1 MTDRRRV
8 VVTGMGLVT
17 ALGNDVPTTWAA
29 LVAGTS
35 GVRTIEAFDPSRLT
49 VRIAGE
55 VRDLDASGILDR
67 KELRRTDRCIQLG
80 LVAAREALD
89 QAGLPERFEGEL
101 AERTGV
107 ILGTGLGGVGT
118 LIDGFTTNALRGPDR
133 ISPFLIPMGIP
144 NIGAGQ
150 IAIQFGMTGPNF
162 TTVSACATGG
172 HALGESSEI
181 IRRGDAD
188 VMVAG
193 GAEAGI
199 YEAVVGGFAAMRAL
213 STRNDDPAAASR
225 PFDTGRDGFIIGEGA
240 GVVVLEALEHA
251 EARGA
256 TILGE
261 LLGYG
266 ATADASHITLPAP
279 GGIGAVRA
287 ARRALEKAG
296 LTPDDIDH
304 VNAHATS
311 TPEGDKAE
319 LQAIRTIFGEGAGA
333 DLDHGQQVD
342 ARAHARGGRR
352 DRGDRHA
359 ADDPRWL
366 RPADD
371 QPHRPGPRGRR
382 PRPDPRRGGQ
392 AAGAHRTEQLVRVR
406 RPEHGPDPHRA
417 AEVTDDAAAAL
428 PPEPF
433 EAPELHDGGDVDLL
447 ALIDRMAELLE
458 RSDLTELEVES
469 GGTGLILRKAVAAPP
484 APAVAAV
491 ATGSQPADAPA
502 AGEPSTA
509 GRDPAATARPSI
521 KAPLTGIFYASPA
534 PGTAPYVQV
543 GGEVAVGQII
553 GLIEAMK
560 LFNEIKSDLAG
571 RVTRV
576 VPESGALVKAK
587 QPLIEVEPL

>member
-8 VVTGMGLVT
+8 VVTGMGMLS
-17 ALGNDVPTTWAA
+17 ALGNDVATTWAG
-29 LVAGTS
+29 LIAGRS
-35 GVRTIEAFDPSRLT
+35 GIGPIESFDPSRLT

-55 VRDLDASGILDR
+55 VRGLDASRILDR
-67 KELRRTDRCIQLG
+67 KELRRTDRCIHLS

-193 GAEAGI
+193 GVEAGI

-225 PFDTGRDGFIIGEGA
+225 PFDSGRDGFVIGEGA
-240 GVVVLEALEHA
+240 GVVILEALEHA

-256 TILGE
+256 TVLAE
-261 LLGYG
+261 LVGYG
-266 ATADASHITLPAP
+266 ATADATHITLPAP

-311 TPEGDKAE
+311 TPEGDKSE
-319 LQAIRTIFGEGAGA
+319 LQAIRTIFGESAGRISVTA
-333 DLDHGQQVD
+333 NKSMLGHTLG
-342 ARAHARGGRR
+342 
-352 DRGDRHA
+352 
-359 ADDPRWL
+359 
-366 RPADD
+366 
-371 QPHRPGPRGRR
+371 
-382 PRPDPRRGGQ
+382 
-392 AAGAHRTEQLVRVR
+392 AAGAIEAIVSIMTIREGLV
-406 RPEHGPDPHRA
+406 PPTINLTDPDPMAEGLDLTPNVAVARTVRA
-417 AEVTDDAAAAL
+417 AL
-428 PPEPF
+428 SNSF
-433 EAPELHDGGDVDLL
+433 GFGGQNT
-447 ALIDRMAELLE
+447 ALIF
-458 RSDLTELEVES
+458 
-469 GGTGLILRKAVAAPP
+469 TGP
-484 APAVAAV
+484 
-491 ATGSQPADAPA
+491 QP
-502 AGEPSTA
+502 
-509 GRDPAATARPSI
+509 
-521 KAPLTGIFYASPA
+521 
-534 PGTAPYVQV
+534 
-543 GGEVAVGQII
+543 
-553 GLIEAMK
+553 
-560 LFNEIKSDLAG
+560 
-571 RVTRV
+571 
-576 VPESGALVKAK
+576 
-587 QPLIEVEPL
+587 